1 MPSGWDLAATEA
13 DHLPLMVQERVDQLS
28 ADNAAGARDQG
39 DVVLLPLIHGV
50 SPERVTDAV

>member
-1 MPSGWDLAATEA
+1 MAAKA
-13 DHLPLMVQERVDQLS
+13 DHLPLMVQKRVDHLS

-39 DVVLLPLIHGV
+39 DVVLLPIIHGI

>member
-1 MPSGWDLAATEA
+1 MGYRVTTEA
-13 DHLPLMVQERVDQLS
+13 DHLPLMVQKRVDQLS

-39 DVVLLPLIHGV
+39 DVVLLHLIHGV